1 MQEDDKENFM
11 KDNISKI
18 RIKVLEKLFENGYD
32 SEEKISKMKI
42 ENLLKNI
49 NFNRTD
55 LEVAF
60 AIKEAI
66 LNKKI
71 VAFLSGRKEEK
82 NEKNS

>member
-1 MQEDDKENFM
+1 M

-32 SEEKISKMKI
+32 NEEKISKMKI
-42 ENLLKNI
+42 ETLLKNI

-55 LEVAF
+55 LEVAV

>member
-1 MQEDDKENFM
+1 
-11 KDNISKI
+11 
-18 RIKVLEKLFENGYD
+18 
-32 SEEKISKMKI
+32 MKI
-42 ENLLKNI
+42 ETLLKNI

-55 LEVAF
+55 LEVAV